1 MKKITALLLIIALC
15 FAGATHSYAAEAG
28 EKEPTPTR
36 MWGSGTY
43 YVPAGSTISTGNFYV
58 GDPHFA
64 FEMSA
69 LTASGGTSSSTYRVV
84 LKYGSATK
92 ASFTAAINGTNY
104 KFDCIS
110 THSDTYHFEIT
121 NNSSTAINV
130 TLTYYSWP

>member
-69 LTASGGTSSSTYRVV
+69 LTASGGTSSSTYMVT
-84 LKYGSATK
+84 LKRGSGTT
-92 ASFTAAINGTNY
+92 ASANANINGYTY
-104 KFDCIS
+104 KFDWIS
-110 THSDTYHFEIT
+110 VVSGTFHFEIT